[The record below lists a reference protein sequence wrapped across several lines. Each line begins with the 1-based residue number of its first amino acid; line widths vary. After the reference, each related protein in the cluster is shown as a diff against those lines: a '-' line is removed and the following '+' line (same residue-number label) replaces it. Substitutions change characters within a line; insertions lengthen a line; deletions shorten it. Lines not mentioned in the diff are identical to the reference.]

1 MLPWY
6 NSLSVVLLVLL
17 LVTSVWVL
25 ILLELV
31 SFSTVA
37 HLVLLSQYLAAFSLS
52 LLLAI
57 WTLRKTKL

>member
-57 WTLRKTKL
+57 WTLRKIKL